1 MLEMK
6 QSINGGKI
14 SMESITTM
22 LNEYKVEFW
31 GLKTYLEKKKKLDRN
46 KGRSNYDNIQVLWQ
60 VTFDKQT
67 KLMWLWERRYRLKA

>member
-31 GLKTYLEKKKKLDRN
+31 GLKTYLEKKKK
-46 KGRSNYDNIQVLWQ
+46 
-60 VTFDKQT
+60 T
-67 KLMWLWERRYRLKA
+67 